1 MAKSKQNEGK
11 ATAPVDVVANTSQG
25 GDTQKQ
31 EEVTHVVTS
40 ADLESN
46 PDLVG
51 VVEVG
56 QEIGLGDVTEANE
69 QPKQKKYIV
78 ANPFSD
84 LHDISKKYEEG
95 DDVSHFSQERLQS
108 AINRG
113 LVKEG

>member
-1 MAKSKQNEGK
+1 MAEDKKEVKGAASAAPK
-11 ATAPVDVVANTSQG
+11 ASQG
-25 GDTQKQ
+25 DAK
-31 EEVTHVVTS
+31 
-40 ADLESN
+40 
-46 PDLVG
+46 
-51 VVEVG
+51 
-56 QEIGLGDVTEANE
+56 
-69 QPKQKKYIV
+69 PKQKKYIV